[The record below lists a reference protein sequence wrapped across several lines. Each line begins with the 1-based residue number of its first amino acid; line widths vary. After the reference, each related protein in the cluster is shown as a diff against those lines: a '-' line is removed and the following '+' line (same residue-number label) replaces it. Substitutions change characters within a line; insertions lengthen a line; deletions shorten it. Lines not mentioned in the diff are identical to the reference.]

1 VVDDLPRKS
10 SNLTAIIRH
19 IIEAEGY
26 NIICPQRLERIFEM
40 IDGLP
45 AKLQDDISARAVDLR
60 IAGRLPIEIIEE
72 ILDMISGAIE
82 LMELDASDSD
92 RHRPLALTREQLKI
106 AIELAD
112 RRMNYDEHMRHM
124 EELIE
129 ISSGSSTRPRPPK
142 DIIN

>member
-1 VVDDLPRKS
+1 MRDPSRRT

-19 IIEAEGY
+19 IIREEGY
-26 NIICPQRLERIFEM
+26 NIICSQRLERILDM

-60 IAGRLPIEIIEE
+60 ISGRLPIEIIED

-82 LMELDASDSD
+82 LMELNASDSD
-92 RHRPLALTREQLKI
+92 RHRPPTLTREQLKI
-106 AIELAD
+106 VVELDD
-112 RRMNYDEHMRHM
+112 RRVDYDKHMRHM

-129 ISSGSSTRPRPPK
+129 ISSGSSMQLRPTK
-142 DIIN
+142 DKIN